1 MLFFS
6 ITLLVFLGRINS
18 SIFGYEL
25 LNTDEFVIGA
35 KANRLLSEYKF
46 YEFDGDTSGIL
57 NALFLLWPGIFDLEI
72 SYLSIRISSVIIVGL
87 ILFFT
92 CKIIY
97 LFSDKKESLLLSIP
111 LILFF
116 SFTKDPDF
124 LHFTNEMV
132 STLLIISSL
141 YIYLKNYNQLSFQQL
156 FSISFLSGSVLFAK
170 MQFFPVA
177 CILVFVIN
185 IRVLFKDK
193 SIKNFLVSSIGFI
206 LPAGMISI
214 YYLANDE
221 LKDLF
226 YNVIYFPLSDF
237 FARNEVTQKELIIG
251 SNNLQ
256 TIMTSGKKKI
266 LFNHLILN
274 SLFHLLYMYFIY
286 FLFLSIN
293 IKFKNF
299 KDYIKEIFDFKLL
312 ILSLTIISTLF
323 IIFITGSV
331 HRHYF
336 VNLLPLIPIFLA
348 IFTNLNKKAQR
359 IKNISNHY
367 ILLILIFIFT
377 VSLVFEN
384 KKFYSKNFV
393 QRNFFDNE
401 ISLKSPEIYQ
411 YLNLD
416 KKKDKA
422 IVWGWKPEI
431 YLLSGLKPSNR
442 ETTNLKQIDFRPG
455 REYFKERFILEFSKK
470 NPEILID
477 YAKENSLFYSDEK
490 YGVKSFT
497 KLEKI
502 LSKDYIKIF
511 SSDKKCPDFYL
522 LKDKYLDLEKK
533 IVNYSFS
540 EKNTSLLKNIND
552 FQIDED
558 LCQTSVNLSI
568 IKSNFI
574 ELNVEKNKKIKEI
587 KILSSKNN
595 LKSELIEFEF
605 INENKTMIKKK
616 VVLRKYPFWTT
627 IIIKNPMMIDK
638 VLINIKDLKNKN
650 FGINEIKLYSK

>member
-57 NALFLLWPGIFDLEI
+57 NALFLLWPGIFNLEI
-72 SYLSIRISSVIIVGL
+72 SYLSIRISSVIVVGL

-132 STLLIISSL
+132 SILLIISSL

-156 FSISFLSGSVLFAK
+156 FSISFLLGSVLFAK

-177 CILVFVIN
+177 CILVFAIN
-185 IRVLFKDK
+185 MRVLFKDK

-237 FARNEVTQKELIIG
+237 FSRNEVTQKELIIG

-256 TIMTSGKKKI
+256 TIMASGKKKI

-293 IKFKNF
+293 TKFQNF

-348 IFTNLNKKAQR
+348 IFTNLNKKTQR

-367 ILLILIFIFT
+367 ILLTLIFIFT

-490 YGVKSFT
+490 YGVKSFA
-497 KLEKI
+497 KLEKK

-511 SSDKKCPDFYL
+511 SSNKKCPDFYL

-540 EKNTSLLKNIND
+540 EKNTSLLKKIND

-574 ELNVEKNKKIKEI
+574 ELDIEENKKIKEI
-587 KILSSKNN
+587 KILSSKIN
-595 LKSELIEFEF
+595 LKSELIEIEF
-605 INENKTMIKKK
+605 MNENKTMIKKK

-627 IIIKNPMMIDK
+627 IINKNPMMIDK
-638 VLINIKDLKNKN
+638 VLINIKDLKDKN

>member
-57 NALFLLWPGIFDLEI
+57 NALFLLWPGIFNLEI

-132 STLLIISSL
+132 SILLIISSL

-156 FSISFLSGSVLFAK
+156 FSISFLLGSVLFAK

-177 CILVFVIN
+177 CILVFAIN
-185 IRVLFKDK
+185 MRVLFKDK

-237 FARNEVTQKELIIG
+237 FSRNELTQKELIIG

-256 TIMTSGKKKI
+256 TIMASGKKKI

-293 IKFKNF
+293 TKFQNF

-348 IFTNLNKKAQR
+348 IFTNLNKKTQR

-367 ILLILIFIFT
+367 ILLTLIFIFT

-490 YGVKSFT
+490 YGVKSFA
-497 KLEKI
+497 KLEKK

-511 SSDKKCPDFYL
+511 SSNKKCPDFYL

-540 EKNTSLLKNIND
+540 EKNTSLLKKIND

-574 ELNVEKNKKIKEI
+574 ELDIEENKKIKEI
-587 KILSSKNN
+587 KILSSKIN
-595 LKSELIEFEF
+595 LKSELIEIEF
-605 INENKTMIKKK
+605 MNENKTMIKKK

-627 IIIKNPMMIDK
+627 IINKNPMMIDK
-638 VLINIKDLKNKN
+638 VLINIKDLKDKN